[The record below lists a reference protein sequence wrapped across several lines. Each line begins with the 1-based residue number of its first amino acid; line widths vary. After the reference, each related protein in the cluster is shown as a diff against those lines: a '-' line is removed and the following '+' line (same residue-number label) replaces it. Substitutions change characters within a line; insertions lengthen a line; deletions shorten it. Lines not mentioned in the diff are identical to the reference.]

1 LKKSDDVPGLKR
13 GSWQRTFAL
22 IFAGQAFSLLGSA
35 AVNFALVWWLTV
47 ETGSAA
53 ILAYASI
60 AAILPQGLLGPLA
73 GPFVDRW
80 DRRWTM
86 IIADLFI
93 ALTSVVLIVLFAL
106 GSPSV
111 GVVIAIIA
119 CRSLGAAFHTPAS
132 QAAVP
137 MYVPAEQLM
146 QVAGW
151 NFFLG
156 SGAAMAGPVLGAFLM
171 GVAPMTAVIAIDVGG
186 AVLAVASLLLVRIPH
201 PQRKPADRPQRGFV
215 SEFAAE
221 FVEGWRELVRI
232 RGILWLTVI
241 ITIVTLIY
249 MPLSALFPLM
259 TLAHF
264 DRGVLSASMIEVA
277 FGAGMLVGSLATGM
291 MAKRF
296 SAANLIA
303 VGICLVG
310 LMIGV
315 SGLLPPSAFW
325 AFVVFC
331 VVMGLSVPMFAAPL
345 TALFQTL
352 IDPAKLG
359 RVMALYTTM
368 GFLAAVPGL
377 LLAGPLAEKTGVAMW
392 FAITG
397 ALVLIAGLLPWVT
410 PSVRRLDRAVPEV
423 PPEEAARVADVRE
436 PGAEAE
442 C

>member
-1 LKKSDDVPGLKR
+1 LERCDRAPSLDND
-13 GSWQRTFAL
+13 SWRRTFAL

-47 ETGSAA
+47 KTGSAA

-60 AAILPQGLLGPLA
+60 AAILPMGLLGPLA

-86 IIADLFI
+86 IIADSFI
-93 ALTSVVLIVLFAL
+93 AATSVVLIAMFTF
-106 GSPSV
+106 GSPAV
-111 GVVIAIIA
+111 GAVIAIIA
-119 CRSLGAAFHTPAS
+119 LRSLGAAFHTPAS

-137 MYVPAEQLM
+137 MYVPAEHLM

-171 GVAPMTAVIAIDVGG
+171 GVAPMTAVIAIDIGG
-186 AVLAVASLLLVRIPH
+186 AVLAVGSLLLVRIPN
-201 PQRKPADRPQRGFV
+201 PQSSSAGELGCNFV
-215 SEFAAE
+215 SAFVAE

-241 ITIVTLIY
+241 ITVVTLFY
-249 MPLSALFPLM
+249 MPLNALFPLM

-264 DRGVLSASMIEVA
+264 DRGVLSASMIELA
-277 FGAGMLVGSLATGM
+277 FGAGMLVGSFAIGI

-296 SAANLIA
+296 SATKLIA
-303 VGICLVG
+303 AGICLVG
-310 LMIGV
+310 LMIAV
-315 SGLLPPSAFW
+315 SGLLPTSAFW
-325 AFVVFC
+325 AFVLFC
-331 VVMGLSVPMFAAPL
+331 VVMGVSVPLFAAPL

-359 RVMALYTTM
+359 RVMALYTTLA
-368 GFLAAVPGL
+368 FLAAVPGL
-377 LLAGPLAEKTGVAMW
+377 LLAGPLAEKTGVSVW
-392 FAITG
+392 FAISG
-397 ALVLIAGLLPWVT
+397 ALVLVTGLLPWVI
-410 PSVRRLDRAVPEV
+410 PAVRRLDSAAPEAQ
-423 PPEEAARVADVRE
+423 PAEADQGADARE
-436 PGAEAE
+436 PAAEVE